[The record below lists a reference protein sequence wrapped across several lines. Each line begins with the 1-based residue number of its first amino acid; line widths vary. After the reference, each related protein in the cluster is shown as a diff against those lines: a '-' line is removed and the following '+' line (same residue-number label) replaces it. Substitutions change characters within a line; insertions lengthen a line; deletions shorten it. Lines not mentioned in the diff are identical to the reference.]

1 MRRKT
6 RTKVKKGLII
16 SGVIVGIILIIIGI
30 ILLIKLNKKP
40 EISYDDILVGKNY
53 FKQITIDLNTKEV
66 KRDDIETSLKDEFD
80 ISEEQENLAFS
91 SEEEMK
97 NLFSNSVFD
106 ISTDKQ
112 IFTIKN
118 PFQTKNIIV
127 KAEDIHEK
135 VEGEEI
141 IKITDKLYILSFYS
155 EKLTKAMYNYYKEK
169 DYIEKIFYDDIF
181 IDEPINDISQTMYG
195 ETEVNLNNYHSL
207 GATVM
212 GLDNYHKII
221 NENGNPSDIV
231 IATIG
236 YGINYQNE
244 FFNERID
251 DKSYNFILNNKDISE
266 TTSQGSR
273 IAEVLVDSTTK
284 NVKIMPLVTITEE
297 GYTSVSSIIKALSY
311 GTSNSDVICY
321 EQINI
326 QNEAIDMVLENCFR
340 ENVPVCSVS
349 TNDKEN
355 YPAIH
360 GMTIATSSL
369 DRDINIAEYS
379 GRGEYIDFT
388 APSTDIEEI
397 FNQGSSVSRWSGP
410 EYSNAQIVAS
420 IALIKTYIKDAT
432 ILDIYNF
439 LRNFCEDIG
448 EEGKDELYGYGCPNF
463 KDLTISDID
472 KNAPEFKEITY
483 DNENWEVLKQVKI
496 IANDNIRMNAWAITK
511 NENGPQEN
519 EWKILESV
527 TPDLDV
533 TTEITENG
541 KYYIWIRDIAGNTAS
556 KDIQIDKVDNT
567 PPQIAY
573 TINKDTLSSGY
584 VTINVTAEDNQSGL
598 YDSPF
603 SWDQRTW
610 SQENST
616 RTVKEN
622 GRYKVYAEDNLGNV
636 GELEILVDCFPQEGR
651 YELEEGNII
660 TSMHVSADWTGNTNN
675 NVEITLNKELD
686 IAAWQITN
694 FPYAP
699 NEFIAVEQEYVEDNN
714 QNTDNNV
721 GNINLPN
728 NVVLNNTQNTSL
740 ENLTNTTGNTLR
752 DNLTNTTE
760 NTVTTPP
767 EETHRQIKL
776 PRTEPII
783 LKTSLDINTSYYLWV
798 KDSNGNISHQVLRIF
813 KAEI

>member
-16 SGVIVGIILIIIGI
+16 SGIIVGIILIIIGI
-30 ILLIKLNKKP
+30 ILLIKLNQKP
-40 EISYDDILVGKNY
+40 DISYDDILVGKNY

-66 KRDDIETSLKDEFD
+66 KIDNIETSLKEEFD

-97 NLFSNSVFD
+97 KFLSDSVFD
-106 ISTDKQ
+106 VSTDKQ

-127 KAEDIHEK
+127 KAEEIHEK

-141 IKITDKLYILSFYS
+141 IKVADKLYILSFYS
-155 EKLTKAMYNYYKEK
+155 EKLTKAMYNYYKDK
-169 DYIEKIFYDDIF
+169 QYIEKIFYDDIF

-207 GATVM
+207 GATIM

-221 NENGNPSDIV
+221 NENGNPSNIV

-236 YGINYQNE
+236 YGVDYQNE

-251 DKSYNFILNNKDISE
+251 DKFYNFILNNKDISE
-266 TTSQGSR
+266 TIPQGSR

-284 NVKIMPLVTITEE
+284 NVKIMPLVTVTEE
-297 GYTSVSSIIKALSY
+297 GYTSTSSIIKALSY
-311 GTSNSDVICY
+311 GTYNSDVICY
-321 EQINI
+321 EQINS
-326 QNEAIDMVLENCFR
+326 QNEAIDIALENCFR
-340 ENVPVCSVS
+340 ENTPVCSVS
-349 TNDKEN
+349 ANNKEN
-355 YPAIH
+355 YPANH
-360 GMTIATSSL
+360 GMTIATSSI

-397 FNQGSSVSRWSGP
+397 FNKGSSVSRWSGP

-439 LRNFCEDIG
+439 LRNFSVDIG
-448 EEGKDELYGYGCPNF
+448 EAGKDELYGYGCPTF
-463 KDLTISDID
+463 KNLTISDID
-472 KNAPEFKEITY
+472 KKAPEFKEITY
-483 DNENWEVLKQVKI
+483 ENENWEVLKQIKI
-496 IANDNIRMNAWAITK
+496 VAEDNIRMNAWAITK
-511 NENGPQEN
+511 NENGPEEN
-519 EWKILESV
+519 EWKILEAV
-527 TPDLDV
+527 TPNLDV

-541 KYYIWIRDIAGNTAS
+541 KYYIWIRDIAGNMAT

-573 TINKDTLSSGY
+573 TINKDTLASGY

-610 SQENST
+610 SQENSV

-675 NVEITLNKELD
+675 NVEITLNKDLD
-686 IAAWQITN
+686 IVAWQITN
-694 FPYAP
+694 FGYAP
-699 NEFIAVEQEYVEDNN
+699 SEFIAVEPEYIEDNN
-714 QNTDNNV
+714 QNSDSNT
-721 GNINLPN
+721 GNISLPN
-728 NVVLNNTQNTSL
+728 NVVLNDTENTSS
-740 ENLTNTTGNTLR
+740 ENLTNTTEIEETDR
-752 DNLTNTTE
+752 
-760 NTVTTPP
+760 P
-767 EETHRQIKL
+767 EENQEQQIKR
-776 PRTEPII
+776 PRTEPIV
-783 LKTSLDINTSYYLWV
+783 LKTSLDINTTYYFWI

>member
-16 SGVIVGIILIIIGI
+16 SGIIVGIILIIIGI
-30 ILLIKLNKKP
+30 ILLIKLNQKP
-40 EISYDDILVGKNY
+40 DISYDDILVGKNY

-66 KRDDIETSLKDEFD
+66 KRDNIETSLKEEFD
-80 ISEEQENLAFS
+80 ISEEQENLVFS

-97 NLFSNSVFD
+97 KFLSDSVFD
-106 ISTDKQ
+106 VSTDKQ

-127 KAEDIHEK
+127 KAEEIHEK

-141 IKITDKLYILSFYS
+141 IKVADKLYILSFYS
-155 EKLTKAMYNYYKEK
+155 EKLTKAMYNYYKDK
-169 DYIEKIFYDDIF
+169 QYIEKIFYDDVF

-207 GATVM
+207 GATIM

-221 NENGNPSDIV
+221 NENGNPSNIV

-236 YGINYQNE
+236 YGVDYQNE

-251 DKSYNFILNNKDISE
+251 DKFYNFILNNKDISE
-266 TTSQGSR
+266 TIPQGSR

-284 NVKIMPLVTITEE
+284 NVKIMPLVTVTEE
-297 GYTSVSSIIKALSY
+297 GYTSTSSIIKALSY
-311 GTSNSDVICY
+311 GTYNSDVICY
-321 EQINI
+321 EQINS
-326 QNEAIDMVLENCFR
+326 QNEAIDIALENCFR
-340 ENVPVCSVS
+340 ENTPVCSVS
-349 TNDKEN
+349 ANNKEN
-355 YPAIH
+355 YPANH
-360 GMTIATSSL
+360 GMTIATSSI

-397 FNQGSSVSRWSGP
+397 FNKGSSVSRWSGP

-439 LRNFCEDIG
+439 LRNFSVDIG
-448 EEGKDELYGYGCPNF
+448 EAGKDELYGYGCPTF
-463 KDLTISDID
+463 KNLTISDID
-472 KNAPEFKEITY
+472 KKAPEFKEITY
-483 DNENWEVLKQVKI
+483 ENENWEVLKQIKI
-496 IANDNIRMNAWAITK
+496 VAEDNIRMNAWAITK
-511 NENGPQEN
+511 NENGPEEN
-519 EWKILESV
+519 EWKILEAV
-527 TPDLDV
+527 TPNLDV

-541 KYYIWIRDIAGNTAS
+541 KYYIWIRDIAGNMAT

-573 TINKDTLSSGY
+573 TINKDTLASGY

-610 SQENST
+610 SQENSV

-675 NVEITLNKELD
+675 NVEITLNKDLD
-686 IAAWQITN
+686 IVAWQITN
-694 FPYAP
+694 FVYAP
-699 NEFIAVEQEYVEDNN
+699 SEFIAVEPEYIEDNN
-714 QNTDNNV
+714 QNSDSNT
-721 GNINLPN
+721 GNISLPN
-728 NVVLNNTQNTSL
+728 NVVLNDTENTSS
-740 ENLTNTTGNTLR
+740 ENLTNTTEIEETDR
-752 DNLTNTTE
+752 
-760 NTVTTPP
+760 P
-767 EETHRQIKL
+767 EENQEQQIKR
-776 PRTEPII
+776 PRTEPIV
-783 LKTSLDINTSYYLWV
+783 LKTSLDINTTYYFWI

>member
-16 SGVIVGIILIIIGI
+16 SGIIVGIILIIIGI
-30 ILLIKLNKKP
+30 ILLIKLNQKP
-40 EISYDDILVGKNY
+40 DISYDDILVGKNY

-66 KRDDIETSLKDEFD
+66 KRDNIETSLKEEFD

-97 NLFSNSVFD
+97 KFLSDSVFD
-106 ISTDKQ
+106 VSTDKQ

-127 KAEDIHEK
+127 KAEEIHEK

-141 IKITDKLYILSFYS
+141 IKVADKLYILSFYS
-155 EKLTKAMYNYYKEK
+155 EKLTKAMYNYYKDK
-169 DYIEKIFYDDIF
+169 QYIEKIFYDDIF

-207 GATVM
+207 GATIM

-221 NENGNPSDIV
+221 NENGNPSNIV

-236 YGINYQNE
+236 YGVDYQNE

-251 DKSYNFILNNKDISE
+251 DKFYNFILNNKDISE
-266 TTSQGSR
+266 TIPQGSR

-284 NVKIMPLVTITEE
+284 NVKIMPLVTVTEE
-297 GYTSVSSIIKALSY
+297 GYTSTSSIIKALSY
-311 GTSNSDVICY
+311 GTYNSDVICY
-321 EQINI
+321 EQINS
-326 QNEAIDMVLENCFR
+326 QNEAIDIALENCFR
-340 ENVPVCSVS
+340 ENTPVCSVS
-349 TNDKEN
+349 ANNKEN
-355 YPAIH
+355 YPANH
-360 GMTIATSSL
+360 GMTIATSSI

-397 FNQGSSVSRWSGP
+397 FNKGSSVSRWSGP

-439 LRNFCEDIG
+439 LRNFSVDIG
-448 EEGKDELYGYGCPNF
+448 EAGKDELYGYGCPTF
-463 KDLTISDID
+463 KNLTISDID
-472 KNAPEFKEITY
+472 KKAPEFKEITY
-483 DNENWEVLKQVKI
+483 ENENWEVLKQIKI
-496 IANDNIRMNAWAITK
+496 VAEDNIRMNAWAITK
-511 NENGPQEN
+511 NENGPEEN
-519 EWKILESV
+519 EWKILEAV
-527 TPDLDV
+527 TPNLDV

-541 KYYIWIRDIAGNTAS
+541 KYYIWIRDIAGNMAT

-573 TINKDTLSSGY
+573 TINKDTLASGY

-610 SQENST
+610 SQENSV

-675 NVEITLNKELD
+675 NVEITLNKDLD
-686 IAAWQITN
+686 IVAWQITN
-694 FPYAP
+694 FGYAP
-699 NEFIAVEQEYVEDNN
+699 SEFIAVEPEYIEDNN
-714 QNTDNNV
+714 QNSDSNT
-721 GNINLPN
+721 GNISLPN
-728 NVVLNNTQNTSL
+728 NVVLNDTENTSS
-740 ENLTNTTGNTLR
+740 ENLTNTTEIEETDR
-752 DNLTNTTE
+752 
-760 NTVTTPP
+760 P
-767 EETHRQIKL
+767 EENQEQQIKR
-776 PRTEPII
+776 PRTEPIV
-783 LKTSLDINTSYYLWV
+783 LKTSLDINTTYYFWI

>member
-16 SGVIVGIILIIIGI
+16 SGIIVGIILIIIGI
-30 ILLIKLNKKP
+30 ILLIKLNQKP
-40 EISYDDILVGKNY
+40 EISYDDVLVGKNY
-53 FKQITIDLNTKEV
+53 FKQITINLNNKEV
-66 KRDDIETSLKDEFD
+66 KRDDIESSLKEEFD

-97 NLFSNSVFD
+97 NFLSNSVFD
-106 ISTDKQ
+106 ISIDKQ

-127 KAEDIHEK
+127 KADDIHEK

-141 IKITDKLYILSFYS
+141 VKVADKLYILSFYS
-155 EKLTKAMYNYYKEK
+155 EKLTKAMYNYYKDK
-169 DYIEKIFYDDIF
+169 NYIDKIFYDDVF

-221 NENGNPSDIV
+221 NENGNPSDVV

-236 YGINYQNE
+236 YGIDYQNE

-251 DKSYNFILNNKDISE
+251 DKFYNFILNNKDISE
-266 TTSQGSR
+266 TIPQGSR

-284 NVKIMPLVTITEE
+284 NVKIMPLVTVTEE
-297 GYTSVSSIIKALSY
+297 GYTSTSSIIKALSY
-311 GTSNSDVICY
+311 ATNNSDVICY
-321 EQINI
+321 EQINL
-326 QNEAIDMVLENCFR
+326 QNEAIDIALENCFK
-340 ENVPVCSVS
+340 ENTPVCSVS
-349 TNDKEN
+349 ANNKEN
-355 YPAIH
+355 YPANH
-360 GMTIATSSL
+360 GMTIATSSI

-397 FNQGSSVSRWSGP
+397 FNKGSSVSRWSGP

-439 LRNFCEDIG
+439 LRNFSVDIG
-448 EEGKDELYGYGCPNF
+448 EAGKDELYGYGCPSF
-463 KDLTISDID
+463 KNITISDID
-472 KNAPEFKEITY
+472 KKTPEFKEITY
-483 DNENWEVLKQVKI
+483 ENDNWEVLKQVKI
-496 IANDNIRMNAWAITK
+496 IASDNIRINAWAITK
-511 NENGPQEN
+511 NENGPQEE
-519 EWKILESV
+519 EWKILEAV

-541 KYYIWIRDIAGNTAS
+541 KYYIWIRDIAGNTVS
-556 KDIQIDKVDNT
+556 RDIQIDKVDNT

-651 YELEEGNII
+651 YELEDGNII

-675 NVEITLNKELD
+675 NVEITLNKDLD
-686 IAAWQITN
+686 IVAWQITN
-694 FPYAP
+694 FAYAP
-699 NEFIAVEQEYVEDNN
+699 NEFIAVEPEYVEDNN
-714 QNTDNNV
+714 QNTDNN
-721 GNINLPN
+721 NMREISLPN
-728 NVVLNNTQNTSL
+728 NVVLNNT
-740 ENLTNTTGNTLR
+740 ENALSE
-752 DNLTNTTE
+752 NLTNTTE
-760 NTVTTPP
+760 NSVTTPS
-767 EETHRQIKL
+767 EEERRQIRV

-783 LKTSLDINTSYYLWV
+783 LKTSLDINTTYYFWI
-798 KDSNGNISHQVLRIF
+798 KDSNGNISHQILRIF

>member
-6 RTKVKKGLII
+6 RTKVKKCLII
-16 SGVIVGIILIIIGI
+16 SGIIVGIILIIIGI
-30 ILLIKLNKKP
+30 ILLIKLNQKP
-40 EISYDDILVGKNY
+40 DISYDDILVGKNY

-66 KRDDIETSLKDEFD
+66 KRDNIETSLKEEFD

-97 NLFSNSVFD
+97 KFLSDSVFD
-106 ISTDKQ
+106 VSTDKQ

-127 KAEDIHEK
+127 KAEEIHEK

-141 IKITDKLYILSFYS
+141 IKVADKLYILSFYS
-155 EKLTKAMYNYYKEK
+155 EKLTKAMYNYYKDK
-169 DYIEKIFYDDIF
+169 QYIEKIFYDDIF

-207 GATVM
+207 GATIM

-221 NENGNPSDIV
+221 NENGNPSNIV

-236 YGINYQNE
+236 YGVDYQNE

-251 DKSYNFILNNKDISE
+251 DKFYNFILNNKDISE
-266 TTSQGSR
+266 TIPQGSR

-284 NVKIMPLVTITEE
+284 NVKIMPLVTVTEE
-297 GYTSVSSIIKALSY
+297 GYTSTSSIIKALSY
-311 GTSNSDVICY
+311 GTYNSDVICY
-321 EQINI
+321 EQINS
-326 QNEAIDMVLENCFR
+326 QNEAIDIALENCFR
-340 ENVPVCSVS
+340 ENTPVCSVS
-349 TNDKEN
+349 ANNKEN
-355 YPAIH
+355 YPANH
-360 GMTIATSSL
+360 GMTIATSSI

-397 FNQGSSVSRWSGP
+397 FNKGSSVSRWSGP

-439 LRNFCEDIG
+439 LRNFSVDIG
-448 EEGKDELYGYGCPNF
+448 EAGKDELYGYGCPTF
-463 KDLTISDID
+463 KNLTISDID
-472 KNAPEFKEITY
+472 KKAPEFKEITY
-483 DNENWEVLKQVKI
+483 ENENWEVLKQIKI
-496 IANDNIRMNAWAITK
+496 VAEDNIRMNAWAITK
-511 NENGPQEN
+511 NENGPEEN
-519 EWKILESV
+519 EWKILEAV
-527 TPDLDV
+527 TPNLDV

-541 KYYIWIRDIAGNTAS
+541 KYYIWIRDIAGNMAT

-573 TINKDTLSSGY
+573 TINKDTLASGY

-610 SQENST
+610 SQENSV

-675 NVEITLNKELD
+675 NVEITLNKDLD
-686 IAAWQITN
+686 IVAWQITN
-694 FPYAP
+694 FGYAP
-699 NEFIAVEQEYVEDNN
+699 SEFIAVEPEYIEDNN
-714 QNTDNNV
+714 QNSDSNT
-721 GNINLPN
+721 GNISLPN
-728 NVVLNNTQNTSL
+728 NVVLNDTENTSS
-740 ENLTNTTGNTLR
+740 ENLTNTTEIEETDR
-752 DNLTNTTE
+752 
-760 NTVTTPP
+760 P
-767 EETHRQIKL
+767 EENQEQQIKR
-776 PRTEPII
+776 PRTEPIV
-783 LKTSLDINTSYYLWV
+783 LKTSLDINTTYYFWI